1 MRWNRDVWTLR
12 SIESGPGI
20 WFLFICS
27 FNKYFRSI
35 YYTPRTVFHARDSP
49 VTKTGDSGGRPAAWL
64 SWAGGAGPGGGSAEA
79 EGTETTV
86 AGLLPPFP
94 A

>member
-12 SIESGPGI
+12 SISLAQGI

-35 YYTPRTVFHARDSP
+35 YYTPRTVFHARGLP

-64 SWAGGAGPGGGSAEA
+64 SWAGGSRAL
-79 EGTETTV
+79 GTGV
-86 AGLLPPFP
+86 QS
-94 A
+94 